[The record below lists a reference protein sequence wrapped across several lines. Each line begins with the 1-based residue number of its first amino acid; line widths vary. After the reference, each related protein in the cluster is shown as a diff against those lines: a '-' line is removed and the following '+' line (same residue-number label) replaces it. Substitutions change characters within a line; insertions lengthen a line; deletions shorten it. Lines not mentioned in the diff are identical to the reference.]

1 MPARKILTRADKIKK
16 EKARLTKIFKGNEK
30 EPGIDENKLNT
41 VKTLIDN
48 AAFMTVT
55 LEELQEQINESGV
68 SEDYKNGANQWG
80 RKQTPEVEV
89 YISMTRNMT
98 TIIKELANLAPQ
110 KMKKNNEIIEL
121 MRAKN
126 A

>member
-1 MPARKILTRADKIKK
+1 MPARKILTRADKIRL
-16 EKARLTKIFKGNEK
+16 EKNRLTKIFKGTAK
-30 EPGIDENKLNT
+30 EPGIDANKLNT

-121 MRAKN
+121 MRKKN